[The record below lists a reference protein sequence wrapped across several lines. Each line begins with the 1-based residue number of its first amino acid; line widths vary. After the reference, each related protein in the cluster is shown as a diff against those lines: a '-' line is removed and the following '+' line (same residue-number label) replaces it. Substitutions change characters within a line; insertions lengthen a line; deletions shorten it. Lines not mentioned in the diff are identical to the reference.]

1 MGKILPKTPRVLN
14 QFYKRYT
21 TTHNSNNGFPVL
33 LKKLEGEE
41 TDKGRTFNRS
51 ANLNMDV
58 IEEGGYSDVDI
69 GPFLNVTL
77 DEFQEGE

>member
-1 MGKILPKTPRVLN
+1 
-14 QFYKRYT
+14 
-21 TTHNSNNGFPVL
+21 
-33 LKKLEGEE
+33 
-41 TDKGRTFNRS
+41 
-51 ANLNMDV
+51 MDV